1 MSETTQ
7 QPAPS
12 SINIKLELNLEEVNT
27 ILASLGKHP
36 FENIFQLINKIQ
48 AQGTEQLPKNNSQEA
63 TPAA

>member
-1 MSETTQ
+1 MSDATQ
-7 QPAPS
+7 QPT
-12 SINIKLELNLEEVNT
+12 IKLELSLDEVNT

-48 AQGTEQLPKNNSQEA
+48 AQGSSQLPKNNSQEA